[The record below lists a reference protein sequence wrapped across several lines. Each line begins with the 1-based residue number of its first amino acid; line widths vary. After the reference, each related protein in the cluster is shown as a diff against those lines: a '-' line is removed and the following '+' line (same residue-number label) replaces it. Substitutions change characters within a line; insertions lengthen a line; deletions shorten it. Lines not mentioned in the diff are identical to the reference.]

1 MTTARRIP
9 ASRFQPSLLFLAVEE
24 ATGQT
29 GGQSNDL
36 RDAEGILEQD
46 ASQDD
51 TDALADVVANHD
63 GGGGK
68 VFVQSRGAQSQSTT
82 KQARQSHLS
91 PDLAT
96 GHELEGGIE

>member
-9 ASRFQPSLLFLAVEE
+9 AGRFHPSLLFLAVEE

-36 RDAEGILEQD
+36 RDAEGILEQN
-46 ASQDD
+46 ASQDAD

-63 GGGGK
+63 SGGTYYRRTY
-68 VFVQSRGAQSQSTT
+68 VRT
-82 KQARQSHLS
+82 
-91 PDLAT
+91 
-96 GHELEGGIE
+96 